1 MDDSTGA
8 HVGVSQIGLVGLAVM
23 GQVGGYCMRPR
34 AHCMQDCQAARHYSL
49 MYMPFCAGRALQN
62 LALNVADK
70 GFSISV
76 FNRTYEKTEAAV
88 RRAGKEGA
96 W

>member
-1 MDDSTGA
+1 M
-8 HVGVSQIGLVGLAVM
+8 
-23 GQVGGYCMRPR
+23 CMRL
-34 AHCMQDCQAARHYSL
+34 CI
-49 MYMPFCAGRALQN
+49 GRALQN